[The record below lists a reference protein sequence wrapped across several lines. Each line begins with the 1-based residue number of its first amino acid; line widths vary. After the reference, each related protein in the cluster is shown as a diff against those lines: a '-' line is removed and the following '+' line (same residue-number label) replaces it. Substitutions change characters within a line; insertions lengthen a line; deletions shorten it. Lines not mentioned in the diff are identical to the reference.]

1 MNQPPK
7 LYIFLGILA
16 TLLMVGFIWS
26 THGSHDAPSN
36 TDKAPSQKIFDVATG
51 DTNNEVLQ
59 SLVSKQ
65 NTLEKENESLI
76 EKNKELVSKGLSR
89 SEDDFNKALE
99 QNNAAIQTTI
109 SSVKQELEN
118 EIAQVSKTKGTGDQL
133 EGDPN
138 THYPMGNGDDTKT
151 ADDHSL
157 ISTVHD
163 VENHSMRHD
172 LSNPADSS
180 DSSVD
185 STDPSGQS
193 DKNAPSSSD
202 TDSPSLPSD
211 VDSSASLGS
220 LPKPVYTIP
229 ALSTVTN
236 VRLMSPIIG
245 EVPVNGQLQAP
256 AFPFKA
262 IISERDTE
270 NMFTANGIPV
280 PAGVTGSVLQGY
292 SVGSM
297 SLGCARSYV
306 MKILFVFQ
314 DGHFEVF
321 PEDQQDSD
329 GSQTSVYPTKTIGYL
344 SDAYNNACV
353 TGKYLT
359 DAPKVIASLTSLA
372 VVAGTGDAIAQAQE
386 QTLTNITNGTSGS
399 VLSGSLGKYAA
410 GIGVG
415 DASKAALD
423 WYKAR
428 VSDIFDAVFIP
439 STLNGQPRQM
449 IFNVTKTIPIDFN
462 KNGRQLS
469 YENDSQFSAIDHSFG

>member
-1 MNQPPK
+1 M
-7 LYIFLGILA
+7 G
-16 TLLMVGFIWS
+16 
-26 THGSHDAPSN
+26 D
-36 TDKAPSQKIFDVATG
+36 TDKKDNAD
-51 DTNNEVLQ
+51 
-59 SLVSKQ
+59 
-65 NTLEKENESLI
+65 NT
-76 EKNKELVSKGLSR
+76 V
-89 SEDDFNKALE
+89 
-99 QNNAAIQTTI
+99 
-109 SSVKQELEN
+109 
-118 EIAQVSKTKGTGDQL
+118 
-133 EGDPN
+133 
-138 THYPMGNGDDTKT
+138 
-151 ADDHSL
+151 

-163 VENHSMRHD
+163 LENHSMPHD
-172 LSNPADSS
+172 SLN
-180 DSSVD
+180 
-185 STDPSGQS
+185 QS
-193 DKNAPSSSD
+193 DQASQTDKDVPSPSD

-211 VDSSASLGS
+211 TNTQSSLTQ
-220 LPKPVYTIP
+220 PVYTIP

-329 GSQTSVYPTKTIGYL
+329 NGQTAVYPTKTIGYL
-344 SDAYNNACV
+344 SDSYNNACM

-359 DAPKVIASLTSLA
+359 DAPKVIASLSSFA
-372 VVAGTGDAIAQAQE
+372 VVAGAGDAIAQAQE

-410 GIGVG
+410 GMGVS

-423 WYKAR
+423 WYKSR
-428 VSDIFDAVFIP
+428 VDDIFDAVFIP

-449 IFNVTKTIPIDFN
+449 IFNVTKTISIDFN

-469 YENDSQFSAIDHSFG
+469 YENNAKFSATDHSFG